1 MSFIIKGLK
10 VFFVGL
16 LSMLTVLLLCLFLIA
31 SLDIRSLLTR
41 AVGLI
46 TDYELQID
54 EPVYVDLLPDLK
66 LQIKNLT
73 LDDQAID
80 SSKNFIEIG
89 DFYLSMSTKHLLL
102 EHEYIVDMEFNNI
115 DLNIQ
120 MRPDEITN
128 LDQLLTINSN
138 IIGRI
143 TGHVML
149 NGQGENIDSFTRGLN
164 GFADLKLDDGRWLD
178 DDIWQQLRTARSIY
192 KREDSPERTINKTSN
207 IFSIET
213 IGSINDGV
221 FKSQD
226 FVMKLPF
233 TLITGRGDVSLVD
246 GSFDYSVRAKLNE
259 DLNSVLDLS
268 DDELLDF
275 SNGSIPIRV
284 RGGDGSVSFRP
295 DIEEIFRD
303 EVESTFKDQ
312 SDRIKD
318 AIKNHLLN

>member
-1 MSFIIKGLK
+1 
-10 VFFVGL
+10 
-16 LSMLTVLLLCLFLIA
+16 MLTVLLLCLFLIA

-80 SSKNFIEIG
+80 SPKNFIGIG

-312 SDRIKD
+312 SDRIKN

>member
-312 SDRIKD
+312 SDRIKN

>member
-41 AVGLI
+41 TVGLI

-80 SSKNFIEIG
+80 SPKNFIEIG

-312 SDRIKD
+312 SDRIKN

>member
-213 IGSINDGV
+213 IGPINDGV

>member
-41 AVGLI
+41 TVGLI

>member
-80 SSKNFIEIG
+80 SPKNFIEIG

-149 NGQGENIDSFTRGLN
+149 NGQGENIDSFTRDLN

-312 SDRIKD
+312 SDRIKN

>member
-1 MSFIIKGLK
+1 MSCIIKGLK

-80 SSKNFIEIG
+80 SPKNFIGIG

-102 EHEYIVDMEFNNI
+102 EHEYIVDMEFSNI

-312 SDRIKD
+312 SDRIKN

>member
-80 SSKNFIEIG
+80 SPKNFIEIG

-312 SDRIKD
+312 SDRIKN

>member
-80 SSKNFIEIG
+80 SPKNFIGIG

-312 SDRIKD
+312 SDRIKN

>member
-1 MSFIIKGLK
+1 
-10 VFFVGL
+10 
-16 LSMLTVLLLCLFLIA
+16 MLTVLLLCLFLIA

-246 GSFDYSVRAKLNE
+246 GSFDYSIRAKLNE

-312 SDRIKD
+312 SDRIKN

>member
-80 SSKNFIEIG
+80 SPKNFIEIG

>member
-80 SSKNFIEIG
+80 SPKNFIGIG

-102 EHEYIVDMEFNNI
+102 EHEYIVDMEFSNI

-312 SDRIKD
+312 SDRIKN

>member
-41 AVGLI
+41 TVGLI

-80 SSKNFIEIG
+80 SPKNFIEIG

-102 EHEYIVDMEFNNI
+102 EHEYIVDMEFSNI

>member
-41 AVGLI
+41 TVGLI

-312 SDRIKD
+312 SDRIKN

>member
-1 MSFIIKGLK
+1 
-10 VFFVGL
+10 
-16 LSMLTVLLLCLFLIA
+16 MLTVLLLCLFLIA

-80 SSKNFIEIG
+80 SPKNFIEIG

-312 SDRIKD
+312 SDRIKN

>member
-1 MSFIIKGLK
+1 
-10 VFFVGL
+10 
-16 LSMLTVLLLCLFLIA
+16 MLTVLLLCLFLIA

-80 SSKNFIEIG
+80 SPKNFIGIG

-102 EHEYIVDMEFNNI
+102 EHEYIVDMEFSNI

-312 SDRIKD
+312 SDRIKN

>member
-80 SSKNFIEIG
+80 SPKNFIEIG

-102 EHEYIVDMEFNNI
+102 EHEYIVDMEFSNI

-312 SDRIKD
+312 SDRIKN

>member
-1 MSFIIKGLK
+1 
-10 VFFVGL
+10 
-16 LSMLTVLLLCLFLIA
+16 MLTVLLLCLFLIA

-80 SSKNFIEIG
+80 SPKNFIEIG

-102 EHEYIVDMEFNNI
+102 EHEYIVDMEFSNI

-312 SDRIKD
+312 SDRIKN

>member
-1 MSFIIKGLK
+1 
-10 VFFVGL
+10 
-16 LSMLTVLLLCLFLIA
+16 MLTVLLLCLFLIA

-80 SSKNFIEIG
+80 SPKNFIGIG

>member
-80 SSKNFIEIG
+80 SPKNFIEIG

-102 EHEYIVDMEFNNI
+102 EHEYIVDMEFSNI

>member
-80 SSKNFIEIG
+80 SPKNFIGIG

>member
-1 MSFIIKGLK
+1 
-10 VFFVGL
+10 
-16 LSMLTVLLLCLFLIA
+16 MLTVLLLCLFLIA

-80 SSKNFIEIG
+80 SPKNFIEIG

-102 EHEYIVDMEFNNI
+102 EHEYIVDMEFSNI